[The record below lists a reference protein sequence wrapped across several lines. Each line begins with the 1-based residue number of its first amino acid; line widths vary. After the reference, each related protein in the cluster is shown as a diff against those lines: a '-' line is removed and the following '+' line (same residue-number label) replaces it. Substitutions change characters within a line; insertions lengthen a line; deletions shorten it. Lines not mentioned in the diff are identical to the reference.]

1 MEKLQFRINNGNK
14 EIVCDVIATY
24 HDDVTNIDFIV
35 FTDRTLIE
43 NHKLKLYYSLYK
55 KIDNNIKLID
65 IIDIEDKKIGLQLI
79 QEIVKDL
86 NK

>member
-1 MEKLQFRINNGNK
+1 MEKLQFRINNSNK

-24 HDDVTNIDFIV
+24 HDDDTNKDFIIY
-35 FTDRTLIE
+35 TDRTLDE
-43 NHKLKLYYSLYK
+43 HHKLKLYYSLYK

-65 IIDIEDKKIGLQLI
+65 IIDIEDRKIGLQLI

>member
-24 HDDVTNIDFIV
+24 HDDDTNKDFIV
-35 FTDRTLIE
+35 YTDRTLNE